1 MGQVRLPPYLLMCF
15 MRRVL
20 YILLVH
26 FSCEVI
32 TIRTGREID
41 NTYLDSNEEE
51 IKKHFQKFKED

>member
-1 MGQVRLPPYLLMCF
+1 

-26 FSCEVI
+26 FSGEGI
-32 TIRTGREID
+32 TIRIGREID